1 MSLASALFAVA
12 VASILLYL
20 IPRVVQRRAVLAES
34 TADDRFSA
42 DMRLVEVVAFD
53 SPVDDRSVRGPLL
66 DPVSARRRREALNM
80 KRPANVVAARIT
92 VRDLE
97 RARAGHLARI
107 EGRAA
112 VIRIQRVVLV
122 GLLAIAGVSWVAGL
136 TGVFAWGWALVPTLL
151 TVGVIAVG
159 VKLSSA
165 SRHAD
170 LVERRKI
177 AAIDSR
183 LRVLRGDVAAAKTP
197 AKKAAVRT
205 SAAGKSAAKTPAR
218 ATNSMNAEVE
228 SAVPDRSAA
237 EAPAAEVPVAPG
249 ADQTVGDERANAEGE
264 TAPRAARQRRDV
276 VVAHDVPEAVVADA
290 RWEPVSIPAP
300 TYTLKA
306 KAPRPAIAADEDVLP
321 RSEHLTA
328 VPVRPTRARILN
340 GVDTTDDAETP
351 ATPVLDIDSALARR
365 AAGA

>member
-183 LRVLRGDVAAAKTP
+183 LRVLRGDVAAAKAP

-205 SAAGKSAAKTPAR
+205 SAAGKSAAKAPAR

-237 EAPAAEVPVAPG
+237 EAPAVPG
-249 ADQTVGDERANAEGE
+249 AGQTVGDERANAEGE

-321 RSEHLTA
+321 RSEHLMA

>member
-112 VIRIQRVVLV
+112 VMRIQRAVLV
-122 GLLAIAGVSWVAGL
+122 GLLAIAGVFWVAGL

-159 VKLSSA
+159 VKLSRA

-177 AAIDSR
+177 ASIDSR
-183 LRVLRGDVAAAKTP
+183 LRVLRGDVAAAKAP

-205 SAAGKSAAKTPAR
+205 SAAGKSAAKVPAR

-228 SAVPDRSAA
+228 SVVPDRSAA
-237 EAPAAEVPVAPG
+237 EAPAVPG
-249 ADQTVGDERANAEGE
+249 AGQTVGDERANAEGE

-321 RSEHLTA
+321 RSEHLAA